1 MDRNAVDP
9 QRPIR
14 RREVIAYGVGDLGLN
29 FYWQGA
35 GYFLFFFYTDV
46 VGLPNLAAGAVI
58 ALGGLVDAVT
68 DPAMGL
74 LADRT
79 RSRFGRYRV
88 YLLFGAPVLAIAY
101 ALLYWAPLAAPESLV
116 AASALGAH
124 IAFRIA
130 YTCVSI
136 PYGTLGANLSPD
148 ASARTSLAG
157 SRMFFGALGGVL
169 VVYIVGQ
176 MRDGMDD
183 SHAFA
188 TAGAVA
194 GILGAIPVVAT
205 GLFARER
212 LHDDSAQ
219 DQPLSFAAVLRL
231 AAANRPFVTL
241 IRAMLLITVANILF
255 VKTLLYLFER
265 ILNAPA
271 AGAATLSVMTLTP
284 LAALPVWTFIFRR
297 IDKRPGFLVGCGATI
312 ASLLLLLLGGAG
324 SPSITAVACVLISFS
339 FAAFAIGFWSIL
351 PDTIDYGHLQS
362 GVRIESSLVGVASAV
377 QKIGIAIAGVMVG
390 VALDAAGYDAAGALP
405 AESALQLRV
414 MIVTAPIALMAL
426 GAAVFLHYP
435 LNAESH
441 RAIVRKLKRNS
452 P

>member
-79 RSRFGRYRV
+79 RSHFGRYRV
-88 YLLFGAPVLAIAY
+88 YLLFGAPVLAFAY
-101 ALLYWAPLAAPESLV
+101 ALLYWAPLAAPVSLV

-130 YTCVSI
+130 YTWVSI
-136 PYGTLGANLSPD
+136 PYGTLGANLSSD
-148 ASARTSLAG
+148 AGARTSLAG

-169 VVYIVGQ
+169 VVYIVG
-176 MRDGMDD
+176 RLREGMDD
-183 SHAFA
+183 PEAFA
-188 TAGAVA
+188 TAGVVA
-194 GILGAIPVVAT
+194 GILGAIPIIVT
-205 GLFARER
+205 GLVTRER
-212 LHDDSAQ
+212 LHDDNAP
-219 DQPLSFAAVLRL
+219 DQPLSFIGVMRL
-231 AAANRPFVTL
+231 AAANRPFIIL
-241 IRAMLLITVANILF
+241 IRAMLLVTVANILF
-255 VKTLLYLFER
+255 VKTVLYLFER
-265 ILNAPA
+265 ILNAPG
-271 AGAATLSVMTLTP
+271 AGAATLSMMTLTP

-312 ASLLLLLLGGAG
+312 AGFFLLLAGGAG
-324 SPSITAVACVLISFS
+324 SPSITAASCVLISFS

-362 GVRIESSLVGVASAV
+362 GVRIESSLVGLASAV
-377 QKIGIAIAGVMVG
+377 QKIGIAIAGVLVG
-390 VALDAAGYDAAGALP
+390 AAFDVAGYDAAGVLP
-405 AESALQLRV
+405 AEAASRLRV
-414 MIVTAPIALMAL
+414 MIAATPILFLAL
-426 GAAVFLHYP
+426 GAVTFLFYP
-435 LNAESH
+435 LNAERH
-441 RAIVRKLKRNS
+441 RKIVNDLSRIA